1 MEAGDGMA
9 DRGKHPL
16 DLVLAAFV
24 EGELDA
30 AAAETAGL
38 RRGGRTVVE
47 LDHRA

>member
-1 MEAGDGMA
+1 MA
-9 DRGKHPL
+9 DRGEHPL

-24 EGELDA
+24 EDELHA

-47 LDHRA
+47 LEPRA